1 MRGSLPLQWKLA
13 SPATRLNFRKSEQLI
28 QGENDDGSYLRFIH
42 QSGRELNAIAYAP
55 PLDIMAGYLE
65 EKYQRSPGEAG
76 DFQDPPHA
84 HGTMERGCAGTLKLL
99 LADGHQ

>member
-1 MRGSLPLQWKLA
+1 MDDKDFRLA
-13 SPATRLNFRKSEQLI
+13 VLIRTQRKSEIL
-28 QGENDDGSYLRFIH
+28 QGLSMYMLEHR

-55 PLDIMAGYLE
+55 LLDIMASYLK
-65 EKYQRSPGEAG
+65 EKSQRSPGEAG

-84 HGTMERGCAGTLKLL
+84 HGTMERGCAGTLTLL